1 MKRQKSSLLL
11 VFLHS
16 FLAIGA
22 LFGGMFLI
30 VDSHG
35 ELSGL
40 PLSLLE
46 GSLFNSYLIPG
57 IILFSMLGII
67 PAITAIA
74 LVKGFHWNLV
84 ERLNLFKD
92 KHWSWAFS
100 LYIGF
105 VLIIWIIIQ
114 VAIIKELF
122 ILHFIYIF
130 LGLIIQIVTLLPIT
144 QRIYSK

>member
-1 MKRQKSSLLL
+1 MKKKNAIFL

-16 FLAIGA
+16 FLGISA
-22 LFGGMFLI
+22 LFGGLFLI

-57 IILFSMLGII
+57 IVLFFMLGII
-67 PAITAIA
+67 PAITALA
-74 LVKGFHWNLV
+74 LIKRMHWKLA

-92 KHWSWAFS
+92 KYWA
-100 LYIGF
+100 
-105 VLIIWIIIQ
+105 
-114 VAIIKELF
+114 
-122 ILHFIYIF
+122 
-130 LGLIIQIVTLLPIT
+130 
-144 QRIYSK
+144 